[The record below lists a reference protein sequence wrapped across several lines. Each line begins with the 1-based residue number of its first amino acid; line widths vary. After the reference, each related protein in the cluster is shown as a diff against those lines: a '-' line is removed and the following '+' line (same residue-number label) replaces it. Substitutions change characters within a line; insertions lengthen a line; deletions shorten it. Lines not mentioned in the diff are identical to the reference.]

1 MKVDNNNN
9 LKLNETNSNKLNNP
23 EEFNTTLDLG
33 RIAVFNNHFFKTEP
47 NEEEIVNQANKN
59 LGVLFSQL
67 FKLRTMQLGDE
78 ELERDYSKPLYS
90 VTLPTPIVIAPRSK
104 SIPKHTKTLTK
115 WEQFMK
121 DKGISKKKKARMVW
135 SEKLQ
140 KYLPRWGKDS
150 IKQTELRTEA
160 IIEDNP
166 KYEGKNPFTYK
177 KQEGKLEHI
186 KNKKREEDNKNKF
199 LNKKREKDSKLKE
212 NSKQHKEKFEI
223 AQKSTASQGRF
234 DKKLKDEKKINELKH
249 KKVPGEIFKNV
260 SKESERNAKLV
271 SKMLK

>member
-1 MKVDNNNN
+1 MKVENS
-9 LKLNETNSNKLNNP
+9 LKLNESSADKLNNP
-23 EEFNTTLDLG
+23 DQFNTTLDLG
-33 RIAVFNNHFFKTEP
+33 RLAVFNNLFFKNEP
-47 NEEEIVNQANKN
+47 NENEIIENANKN

-67 FKLRTMQLGDE
+67 FKLRTMQLGDS

-90 VTLPTPIVIAPRSK
+90 VNLPTPIVNVPRSK
-104 SIPKHTKTLTK
+104 SIPKNTKTLTK

-121 DKGISKKKKARMVW
+121 DKGISKKKKDRMVW

-186 KNKKREEDNKNKF
+186 KNKKREVDNKDKY
-199 LNKKREKDSKLKE
+199 LNKKREKDVKLKE

-249 KKVPGEIFKNV
+249 KKVSSEIFK
-260 SKESERNAKLV
+260 SIGKESERNSKLV